1 MVHLQ
6 LLTASLCLLSSASA
20 FSRCPSTFTGRASA
34 VASRAELTT
43 ELSCPPTRNDFRK
56 GSNMSMPPFL
66 KKLGLKKPGA
76 DREEE
81 ESSGG
86 AVATLERPDEKDESI
101 KAVEEVEEV
110 QQTGETEKENMMS
123 KIKSAGAAG
132 ALSLFLW
139 ELAFWAI
146 SIPVAIFGFVSV
158 AGSWPDLSDK
168 EDLAKVGAEAFAF
181 ANVARLAL
189 PVRIGLAVST
199 TPWVKENIVEAPWAQ
214 SIFKKEE
221 E

>member
-1 MVHLQ
+1 M
-6 LLTASLCLLSSASA
+6 
-20 FSRCPSTFTGRASA
+20 G
-34 VASRAELTT
+34 
-43 ELSCPPTRNDFRK
+43 
-56 GSNMSMPPFL
+56 MPPFL

-76 DREEE
+76 DKEEDTT
-81 ESSGG
+81 
-86 AVATLERPDEKDESI
+86 AVAVETTDVG
-101 KAVEEVEEV
+101 VEETDVPEN
-110 QQTGETEKENMMS
+110 ENMMS
-123 KIKSAGAAG
+123 QIKSAGAAG
-132 ALSLFLW
+132 AVSLFLW

-158 AGSWPDLSDK
+158 AGSWPDLTDK

-214 SIFKKEE
+214 KIFNKEE
-221 E
+221 EEA